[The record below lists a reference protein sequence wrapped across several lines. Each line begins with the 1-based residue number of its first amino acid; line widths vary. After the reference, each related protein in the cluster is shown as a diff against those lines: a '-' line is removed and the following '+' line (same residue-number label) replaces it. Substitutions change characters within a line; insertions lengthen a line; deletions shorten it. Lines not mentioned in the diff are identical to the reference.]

1 MTMNKGLRFVRG
13 YMWVMAALL
22 IAVALWIGF
31 KPLPDRPGVQRGNRT
46 LLFAITLPMAAI
58 YATCASRLAKR
69 EKWVW
74 GLTLAKTAL
83 DIPTPLFP
91 FALACLIVLVQDKNQ
106 IAFGIK
112 SKPQQAVPVYR
123 RQSAPQPEP

>member
-1 MTMNKGLRFVRG
+1 MDNGLRFVRG
-13 YMWVMAALL
+13 YMWVMAAIL
-22 IAVALWIGF
+22 IAIAIWIGF
-31 KPLPDRPGVQRGNRT
+31 KPLPNRPGAQRGNRT

-74 GLTLAKTAL
+74 GLALAKTGL

-91 FALACLIVLVQDKNQ
+91 LALACIIVLLQEKNQ
-106 IAFGIK
+106 IEFGIK
-112 SKPQQAVPVYR
+112 SKPQQGVSGYR
-123 RQSAPQPEP
+123 RQGAPQPER

>member
-1 MTMNKGLRFVRG
+1 MNKGLRFVRG
-13 YMWVMAALL
+13 YMWVMAALVL
-22 IAVALWIGF
+22 AVALWIGF

-91 FALACLIVLVQDKNQ
+91 FALACLIILVQDKNQ
-106 IAFGIK
+106 IEFGIK
-112 SKPQQAVPVYR
+112 SKPQQCV
-123 RQSAPQPEP
+123 APYVAQGAPSGER

>member
-1 MTMNKGLRFVRG
+1 
-13 YMWVMAALL
+13 MWVMAAILL
-22 IAVALWIGF
+22 AVALWIGF
-31 KPLPDRPGVQRGNRT
+31 KPLPDRPGIQRGNRT

-91 FALACLIVLVQDKNQ
+91 FALACLIILVQDHNQ
-106 IAFGIK
+106 IEFGIK
-112 SKPQQAVPVYR
+112 SKPQQGGPAYPPQGVG
-123 RQSAPQPEP
+123 SADP

>member
-1 MTMNKGLRFVRG
+1 MNKGLKFVRG
-13 YMWVMAALL
+13 YMWVMAALVL
-22 IAVALWIGF
+22 AVALWIGF

-91 FALACLIVLVQDKNQ
+91 FALACLIILVQDKNQ
-106 IAFGIK
+106 IEFGIK
-112 SKPQQAVPVYR
+112 SKPQQCV
-123 RQSAPQPEP
+123 APYVAQGAPSGER

>member
-1 MTMNKGLRFVRG
+1 MNKGLRFVRG
-13 YMWVMAALL
+13 YMWVMAAILL
-22 IAVALWIGF
+22 AVALWIGF
-31 KPLPDRPGVQRGNRT
+31 KPLPDRPGVHRGNRT

-106 IAFGIK
+106 IEFGIK
-112 SKPQQAVPVYR
+112 SKPQQGVPPYGAQGAAGER
-123 RQSAPQPEP
+123 

>member
-1 MTMNKGLRFVRG
+1 ML
-13 YMWVMAALL
+13 
-22 IAVALWIGF
+22 AVALWIGF

-91 FALACLIVLVQDKNQ
+91 FALACLIVLVQDKTQ
-106 IAFGIK
+106 IEFGIK
-112 SKPQQAVPVYR
+112 SKPQQCV
-123 RQSAPQPEP
+123 APYVAQGAPSGER

>member
-1 MTMNKGLRFVRG
+1 
-13 YMWVMAALL
+13 MAALVL
-22 IAVALWIGF
+22 AVALWIGF
-31 KPLPDRPGVQRGNRT
+31 KPLPDRPGLLRGNRT
-46 LLFAITLPMAAI
+46 LLFAITMPMAAI

-106 IAFGIK
+106 IEFGIK
-112 SKPQQAVPVYR
+112 SKPQQGVPPYGAQGAAGER
-123 RQSAPQPEP
+123 